1 MVNLNPTQGTEIR
14 KIRPCLIVSPDEMNR
29 YLQTLI
35 VAPMTTTER
44 PYPARVSVRFQ
55 GNAGQIALDQI
66 RAIDRERLVRR
77 LGAVSSAIAES
88 VSATLLEIFRRS

>member
-14 KIRPCLIVSPDEMNR
+14 KTRPCLIVSPDEMNR

-44 PYPARVSVRFQ
+44 PYPSRVSVRFQ
-55 GNAGQIALDQI
+55 GKSGQIALDQV

-77 LGAVSSAIAES
+77 LETISSATAES

>member
-29 YLQTLI
+29 YLQTVI

-44 PYPARVSVRFQ
+44 PYPTRVSVRFQ
-55 GNAGQIALDQI
+55 GKAGQIALDQI
-66 RAIDRERLVRR
+66 RAVDRERLVRR

-88 VSATLLEIFRRS
+88 VSVTLLEIFRRS